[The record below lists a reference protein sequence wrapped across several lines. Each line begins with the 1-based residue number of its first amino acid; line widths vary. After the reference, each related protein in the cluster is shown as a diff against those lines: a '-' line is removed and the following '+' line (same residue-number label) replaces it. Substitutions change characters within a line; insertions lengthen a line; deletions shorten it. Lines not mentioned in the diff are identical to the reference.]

1 MNVVFKNLDLCKVDS
16 SIVPISD
23 SFVFHRYGSSMSMGL
38 FICQSGIGVLT
49 GAVLGWVLSAVTM
62 VGAI

>member
-16 SIVPISD
+16 SIVLISD
-23 SFVFHRYGSSMSMGL
+23 SLVFHRYGSSMSMGL
-38 FICQSGIGVLT
+38 FICQSSIGVLT
-49 GAVLGWVLSAVTM
+49 VSGLGWVLSAVTM